1 MDPLQLSVGCFTVQ
15 VSVIDGDPQVVDLWN
30 KADKSSQNI
39 QLKENCSL
47 TSGLIKAEI
56 KKEVWAHRVFPSDGK
71 SLDDSF
77 LDVAAG
83 TGDAISGERLLFLPL
98 SHAVRQEIN
107 LDCDAAHTLLDLP
120 VSVGG
125 GQRIAT
131 RLPQRPVYEMIK
143 NRNVHYYFV
152 K

>member
-1 MDPLQLSVGCFTVQ
+1 MDPLQLRVGCLAVQ

-30 KADKSSQNI
+30 EADSSQNI
-39 QLKENCSL
+39 QLKDSCSL

-56 KKEVWAHRVFPSDGK
+56 KKEAWAHRVFPSDGK

-83 TGDAISGERLLFLPL
+83 TGEAILGERLLFLPL

-120 VSVGG
+120 VSGGG

-131 RLPQRPVYEMIK
+131 RLTQSSVYEMIK